1 MVGVMRSAWRAR
13 AIWLAYRNTTRS
25 FRKEGHTRCQS
36 SVPMHLAVVCW
47 NERRT
52 ALQQRKTGLLG
63 DYCFQLSRIPVRIII
78 ISGIWPKPDDLE
90 REESAFREAPVYRY
104 HRNKQKQMGHTSTEE
119 QSLKSLVTLF
129 LADLAHANH
138 SPHTCR
144 AYATDL
150 AQLCAFHQGPIQ
162 TITANV
168 LRTFFE
174 MHAQLRPATR
184 ARKQAAVARFL
195 TWAEQQ
201 ELLEANPMRKID
213 RVKLDPPQLRGVE
226 RSHIERILKAIP
238 SEHLRDRLFFYLLA
252 ETGLRVSEGLSLYV
266 EDLDL
271 SLDNEHLTVVGKG
284 GKRRTVLLD
293 DPRLVQQFRAY
304 LKRMGYKHGLLFRAE
319 KNGRG
324 GPLRY
329 QSMQKRW
336 EHYCSQAG
344 VACTLHQHR
353 HSHATELING
363 GVSLPTIRKRLGHK
377 NLQTTLRYAEQADE
391 TADAEMRAW
400 RRLQLHHASR

>member
-1 MVGVMRSAWRAR
+1 
-13 AIWLAYRNTTRS
+13 
-25 FRKEGHTRCQS
+25 
-36 SVPMHLAVVCW
+36 
-47 NERRT
+47 
-52 ALQQRKTGLLG
+52 
-63 DYCFQLSRIPVRIII
+63 
-78 ISGIWPKPDDLE
+78 
-90 REESAFREAPVYRY
+90 
-104 HRNKQKQMGHTSTEE
+104 MGHTSNEE
-119 QSLKSLVTLF
+119 QSLKSLVTTF

-150 AQLCAFHQGPIQ
+150 IQLCAFHQGSIH
-162 TITANV
+162 TVTADV
-168 LRTFFE
+168 LRAFFE
-174 MHAQLRPATR
+174 IHAQLRPATR

-201 ELLEANPMRKID
+201 ELLDRNPMRKID
-213 RVKLDPPQLRGVE
+213 RVKLDPPQPRGVE
-226 RSHIERILKAIP
+226 RSQIERILTAIP
-238 SEHLRDRLFFYLLA
+238 AECLRDRLFFRLLS

-271 SLDNEHLTVVGKG
+271 SPDNEHLTVVGKG

-293 DPRLVQQFRAY
+293 DPRLVQQLRAY
-304 LKRMGYKHGLLFRAE
+304 LKRRGYKHGPLFRAE

-329 QSMQKRW
+329 QSMQERW
-336 EHYCSQAG
+336 DHYCSQAG
-344 VACTLHQHR
+344 VACTLHQLR

-391 TADAEMRAW
+391 TADTEIRMW
-400 RRLQLHHASR
+400 RRRNSPRPEN

>member
-1 MVGVMRSAWRAR
+1 
-13 AIWLAYRNTTRS
+13 
-25 FRKEGHTRCQS
+25 
-36 SVPMHLAVVCW
+36 
-47 NERRT
+47 
-52 ALQQRKTGLLG
+52 
-63 DYCFQLSRIPVRIII
+63 LSKR
-78 ISGIWPKPDDLE
+78 DNLE
-90 REESAFREAPVYRY
+90 REESAFRETLVYHY
-104 HRNKQKQMGHTSTEE
+104 HRKKQKQMEQTTEE

-162 TITANV
+162 TITADV

-174 MHAQLRPATR
+174 RHAHLRPATR
-184 ARKQAAVARFL
+184 ARKQAAVAGFL

-213 RVKLDPPQLRGVE
+213 RVKLDPPQPRGVE

-238 SEHLRDRLFFYLLA
+238 AEHLRDRLFFRLLA
-252 ETGLRVSEGLSLYV
+252 ETGLRVSEGLSLYM

-293 DPRLVQQFRAY
+293 DPRLVQQLRAY
-304 LKRMGYKHGLLFRAE
+304 LKRTGYKHGPLFQAE

-324 GPLRY
+324 GSLRY
-329 QSMQKRW
+329 QSMQERW
-336 EHYCSQAG
+336 DHYCSQAG
-344 VACTLHQHR
+344 VACTLHQLR

-377 NLQTTLRYAEQADE
+377 NLQTTLRYAEQADA
-391 TADAEMRAW
+391 TTDAEVRAW
-400 RRLQLHHASR
+400 RRLHDQHSSFGGRREGGSP